1 MSSLAVVHRQKE
13 ELMFYCKPVAIND
26 FWTNHTTLAWQ
37 LLQCSWFRGALL
49 LKHALLLVGVQAASD
64 WVKISEML
72 LGPAPA
78 GFTFAPK
85 HKSNAYTVSAD
96 VMQQMAAAVASEVQQ
111 QTAGDDE
118 QENG

>member
-1 MSSLAVVHRQKE
+1 MLRCNLRGWALAMATVHHGRYHMFWFMCHNKE
-13 ELMFYCKPVAIND
+13 
-26 FWTNHTTLAWQ
+26 
-37 LLQCSWFRGALL
+37 R
-49 LKHALLLVGVQAASD
+49 LLVVLQAASD

-85 HKSNAYTVSAD
+85 HKSNAYTVPAD
-96 VMQQMAAAVASEVQQ
+96 AMQQMAAAVAGEVQQ
-111 QTAGDDE
+111 QDAREDE